1 MSTHRPLPIAR
12 RGFTIV
18 EMLVA
23 AALIMMI
30 MYILSS
36 CFAAALESFRKMKA
50 IGDMQ
55 EKLRAT
61 TTILRNDLYADHF
74 DRVASFQGFG
84 PRVSDQKLA
93 DPLWQPPTDGF
104 FRIWQGEATAGYGVV
119 EGVDTD
125 GNPSTRATTHI
136 LHFTVKRPGLRRDQ
150 MFQSAITDPPVVPP
164 NTPNQLNQ
172 VFLRTMPQ
180 DLIGV
185 GTFQS
190 QWAEVAYFLIPTGT
204 SAGTTPLYYLVRRE
218 RPLVPPGGYTNM
230 PAAALNYGDMSQTSP
245 NFMYPYNANNFTNPP
260 QFNTPADVTAP
271 CRRMNVYNYQN
282 PGTLDHPLVTTTN
295 WDLNVLAGN
304 LAIPGGLANKV
315 ITTPGGYVP
324 LQVANPTLAGQDI
337 LLTDVISFEIKVA
350 YDNPPPGQPQ
360 PVATPGD
367 EPPYRYLPQQNAATP
382 TNTVF
387 GNNLVAARVW
397 DTWSKES
404 LPTVGLPGSPAPLY
418 DYSGT
423 IPFFNGTT
431 LTTMPSWST
440 PGTANSIPLRTRVW
454 ALQLRLRVWDAKSQQ
469 TRQVTLV
476 QDL

>member
-18 EMLVA
+18 ELLVA

-36 CFAAALESFRKMKA
+36 CFAAALEAFRKMKA

-61 TTILRNDLYADHF
+61 TTVLRNDLYADHF

-104 FRIWQGEATAGYGVV
+104 FRIWQGSTGAI

-125 GNPSTRATTHI
+125 GNPSTRAVDHI
-136 LHFTVKRPGLRRDQ
+136 LHFTVKRAGLRRDQ
-150 MFQSAITDPPVVPP
+150 FFMTPITDPANQVYLQTMPKDLISP
-164 NTPNQLNQ
+164 NT
-172 VFLRTMPQ
+172 FS
-180 DLIGV
+180 
-185 GTFQS
+185 S
-190 QWAEVAYFLIPTGT
+190 QWAEVAYFLVPTGT

-218 RPLVPPGGYTNM
+218 RPLIPGAGTTTIPGN
-230 PAAALNYGDMSQTSP
+230 AAGTNYGDMSQTSSIFGFP
-245 NFMYPYNANNFTNPP
+245 FAAV
-260 QFNTPADVTAP
+260 QLFNTPSDVTAP

-282 PGTLDHPLVTTTN
+282 PGTGDHPLVTTTN
-295 WDLNVLAGN
+295 WDPNVLAGN

-315 ITTPGGYVP
+315 TTGPGGFVP
-324 LQVANPTLAGQDI
+324 LQIANPTLTGQDI
-337 LLTDVISFEIKVA
+337 LLTDVISFEVKVA
-350 YDNPPPGQPQ
+350 YDNPPPSQPQ
-360 PVATPGD
+360 PVATLGD
-367 EPPYRYLPQQNAATP
+367 ETPYRYLPQQQPAGSATATNA
-382 TNTVF
+382 VF
-387 GNNLVAARVW
+387 GITGTRIW

-404 LPTVGLPGSPAPLY
+404 NQPSPGNAPLY

-423 IPFFNGTT
+423 LPYTGLTGT
-431 LTTMPSWST
+431 TTMPSWST

-469 TRQVTLV
+469 ARQVTLV